1 MNGPHIVAISWPECI
16 FKPDR
21 ITGFDS
27 PKFIWVIYDFS
38 ASAERVSAT
47 LGVEVH
53 PLIFHT
59 NRGQIRFNV
68 WDTAGQEKF
77 GGLRDGY
84 YIQGIFTRSASW
96 KFQNAFE
103 NVQNAHA
110 VIATIFVQDGD
121 TFVTVNHKFLFFFQ
135 KKFLAVFV

>member
-1 MNGPHIVAISWPECI
+1 MI
-16 FKPDR
+16 F
-21 ITGFDS
+21 
-27 PKFIWVIYDFS
+27 FI
-38 ASAERVSAT
+38 AT

-84 YIQGIFTRSASW
+84 YIQGTY
-96 KFQNAFE
+96 
-103 NVQNAHA
+103 
-110 VIATIFVQDGD
+110 
-121 TFVTVNHKFLFFFQ
+121 
-135 KKFLAVFV
+135 

>member
-1 MNGPHIVAISWPECI
+1 MSKTIRKCTLTL
-16 FKPDR
+16 K
-21 ITGFDS
+21 
-27 PKFIWVIYDFS
+27 
-38 ASAERVSAT
+38 ASLPTPSLLELRAFHAT

-84 YIQGIFTRSASW
+84 YIQGMFT
-96 KFQNAFE
+96 AF
-103 NVQNAHA
+103 N
-110 VIATIFVQDGD
+110 
-121 TFVTVNHKFLFFFQ
+121 
-135 KKFLAVFV
+135 